1 MKSDRQP
8 SLVATQEATTIGGYC
23 TAIAKTLQASG
34 IDSERIFRSV
44 GVQSHMANGPMVRLP
59 VATLTRL
66 YRACVEATNN
76 PYFGLSVAR
85 HIHISNL
92 HALGY
97 ALAASSTLL
106 DFCRRLERHFRLV
119 SQSATVL
126 VIEEG
131 DNIVVRATDFRIEV
145 CGETE
150 DAFVGFLVQTMRMLY
165 KPGFNPLSVE
175 FHRPMPRE
183 GDEPYRALLRAPVS
197 FSNQA
202 TTLTFDKHELMQPL
216 GGACPEL
223 AQVNDNIANQY
234 LARLDK
240 SDVVTAVTQKI
251 IELLPSGDCSREKV
265 AEALCVSPSTLQVRL
280 AQRGTNFL
288 QIMDDT
294 RRELACNYIQQRTGS
309 VTEIAFLLGFTSTS
323 NFARAFKRWTGIS
336 PTQFRDDPPEQEVL
350 SQ

>member
-1 MKSDRQP
+1 MRSDRHSP
-8 SLVATQEATTIGGYC
+8 LAAPQEATTIGGYC
-23 TAIAKTLQASG
+23 TAIAKALDASG
-34 IDSERIFRSV
+34 VDSERIFRSV
-44 GVQSHMANGPMVRLP
+44 GVQPHMANGPMVRLP

-66 YRACVEATNN
+66 YRACMAATNN

-119 SQSATVL
+119 SQTATL
-126 VIEEG
+126 RVIEAG
-131 DNIVVRATDFRIEV
+131 DRITLCATDFNIEV
-145 CGETE
+145 SGETE
-150 DAFVGFLVQTMRMLY
+150 DAFVCFLVLTMRMLY

-183 GDEPYRALLRAPVS
+183 GDEPYRAFMRAPVS
-197 FSNQA
+197 FSNQT
-202 TTLTFDKHELMQPL
+202 TTLTFDRYELIQPL
-216 GGACPEL
+216 TGACPEL

-234 LARLDK
+234 LARLDRN
-240 SDVVTAVTQKI
+240 DVVTGVTQKI

-265 AEALCVSPSTLQVRL
+265 AEALCMSPATLQVRL
-280 AQRGTNFL
+280 AKRGNSFL
-288 QIMDDT
+288 QLMDDT
-294 RRELACNYIQQRTGS
+294 RRELACDYMRQRTRS
-309 VTEIAFLLGFTSTS
+309 VTEITFLLGFTSTS

-336 PTQFRDDPPEQEVL
+336 PTQFREDRSE
-350 SQ
+350 

>member
-1 MKSDRQP
+1 MRSDRHSP
-8 SLVATQEATTIGGYC
+8 LAAAQEATTIGGYC
-23 TAIAKTLQASG
+23 TAIAKTLDASG
-34 IDSERIFRSV
+34 VDSERIFRAV
-44 GVQSHMANGPMVRLP
+44 GVQLHMVNGPMVRLP

-97 ALAASSTLL
+97 ALAASSTLI
-106 DFCRRLERHFRLV
+106 DFCRRLERYFRLV
-119 SQSATVL
+119 SQAATL
-126 VIEEG
+126 RVIEDG
-131 DNIVVRATDFRIEV
+131 DRIVVRGTDFKTEV
-145 CGETE
+145 SGETE
-150 DAFVGFLVQTMRMLY
+150 DAFIGFLVLTMRMLY

-175 FHRPMPRE
+175 LHRPMPRE
-183 GDEPYRALLRAPVS
+183 GDEPYRAFMRAPLS

-202 TTLTFDKHELMQPL
+202 TTLVFDRHELMQPL

-240 SDVVTAVTQKI
+240 NDVVTGVTQKI

-265 AEALCVSPSTLQVRL
+265 AEALCMSPATLQVRL
-280 AQRGTNFL
+280 AKRGTSFL
-288 QIMDDT
+288 QLMDDT
-294 RRELACNYIQQRTGS
+294 RRELARNYMQQQARS
-309 VTEIAFLLGFTSTS
+309 VTEITFQLGFTSTS
-323 NFARAFKRWTGIS
+323 NFARAFKRWTGKS
-336 PTQFRDDPPEQEVL
+336 PTQFREGRSE
-350 SQ
+350 

>member
-1 MKSDRQP
+1 MRSDHHSPLAAAQ
-8 SLVATQEATTIGGYC
+8 VATTIGGYC
-23 TAIAKTLQASG
+23 TAIAKTLDASG
-34 IDSERIFRSV
+34 VDSERIFRSV
-44 GVQSHMANGPMVRLP
+44 GVQPQMVNAPMVRLP

-66 YRACVEATNN
+66 YRASVEATNN

-119 SQSATVL
+119 SQAATL
-126 VIEEG
+126 RVIETG
-131 DNIVVRATDFRIEV
+131 DTIALHATDFNIEIS
-145 CGETE
+145 GETE
-150 DAFVGFLVQTMRMLY
+150 DAFVGFLVLTMRMLY
-165 KPGFNPLSVE
+165 KAGFNPLSVE

-183 GDEPYRALLRAPVS
+183 GDEPYRAFMRAPVS

-202 TTLTFDKHELMQPL
+202 TTLTFDRHELMQPL

-240 SDVVTAVTQKI
+240 DDVVTGVTQKI

-265 AEALCVSPSTLQVRL
+265 AEALCMSPATLQVRL
-280 AQRGTNFL
+280 AKRGTNFL
-288 QIMDDT
+288 QLMDDT
-294 RRELACNYIQQRTGS
+294 RRELACNYVQQQTRS
-309 VTEIAFLLGFTSTS
+309 VTEITFLLGFTSTS

-336 PTQFRDDPPEQEVL
+336 PTQFREDRSE
-350 SQ
+350 

>member
-1 MKSDRQP
+1 MKPDRQAA
-8 SLVATQEATTIGGYC
+8 LVATQEATTIAGYC

-34 IDSERIFRSV
+34 MDSERIFRSV
-44 GVQSHMANGPMVRLP
+44 GVQPDLVNGPMVRLP
-59 VATLTRL
+59 VSTLTRL
-66 YRACVEATNN
+66 YRACVEATHN

-106 DFCRRLERHFRLV
+106 DFCRRLEQYFRLV
-119 SQSATVL
+119 SQAATVR
-126 VIEEG
+126 VIE
-131 DNIVVRATDFRIEV
+131 DADTIAVRATDFKVEV

-150 DAFVGFLVQTMRMLY
+150 DAFVGFLIQTMRMLY

-175 FHRPMPRE
+175 FHRAMPLE
-183 GDEPYRALLRAPVS
+183 GDEPYRALMRAPVS
-197 FSNQA
+197 FSNRA
-202 TTLTFDKHELMQPL
+202 TTLTFDRHALMQPL

-240 SDVVTAVTQKI
+240 SDVVTGVTQKI

-265 AEALCVSPSTLQVRL
+265 AEALCVSPATLQVRL
-280 AQRGTNFL
+280 AQRGTHFL

-294 RRELACNYIQQRTGS
+294 RRELACNYIRQRTSS

-323 NFARAFKRWTGIS
+323 NFARAFKRWTGMS
-336 PTQFRDDPPEQEVL
+336 PTQFRDAPR
-350 SQ
+350 

>member
-8 SLVATQEATTIGGYC
+8 SLVAAQEATTIGGYC

-34 IDSERIFRSV
+34 MDSERIFRSV
-44 GVQSHMANGPMVRLP
+44 GVQPHMVNGPMVRLP
-59 VATLTRL
+59 VATLSRL
-66 YRACVEATNN
+66 YRACVAATNN

-106 DFCRRLERHFRLV
+106 DFCRRLEQYFRLV
-119 SQSATVL
+119 SQAATVR

-131 DNIVVRATDFRIEV
+131 DTIALRATDFKIEV

-175 FHRPMPRE
+175 FHRSMPRE
-183 GDEPYRALLRAPVS
+183 GDEPYRALTRAPVS

-202 TTLTFDKHELMQPL
+202 TTLTFDRHELMQPL

-223 AQVNDNIANQY
+223 AQVNDHIANQY

-240 SDVVTAVTQKI
+240 SDVVTGVTQKI

-265 AEALCVSPSTLQVRL
+265 AEALCVSPATLQVRL

-294 RRELACNYIQQRTGS
+294 RRELACNYIRQRTGS

-336 PTQFRDDPPEQEVL
+336 PTQFRDDPPEQEAL

>member
-1 MKSDRQP
+1 MKSDRQR
-8 SLVATQEATTIGGYC
+8 SLVAMQEATTIAGYC
-23 TAIAKTLQASG
+23 TAIARTLQASG

-44 GVQSHMANGPMVRLP
+44 GLPTHTVNGPMIRLSA
-59 VATLTRL
+59 ATLTRL

-85 HIHISNL
+85 HIHISHL

-119 SQSATVL
+119 SQAATVR

-131 DNIVVRATDFRIEV
+131 DTIAVRATDIRIEV

-150 DAFVGFLVQTMRMLY
+150 DAFVGFLVQTMRLLY
-165 KPGFNPLSVE
+165 KPGFNPLSVA

-183 GDEPYRALLRAPVS
+183 GDEPYRALLRAPIS
-197 FSNQA
+197 FSNPA
-202 TTLTFDKHELMQPL
+202 TTLTFDRYELMQPL

-234 LARLDK
+234 LARLDR
-240 SDVVTAVTQKI
+240 SDVVTGVTQKI

-265 AEALCVSPSTLQVRL
+265 AEALCVSPATLQVRL

-294 RRELACNYIQQRTGS
+294 RRELACNYIQQRTSS

-323 NFARAFKRWTGIS
+323 NFARAFKRWTGS
-336 PTQFRDDPPEQEVL
+336 TPTQFRDRQPE
-350 SQ
+350 